1 MLRKVHLVHH
11 THMDVG
17 YTDGYHQGM
26 GYMEFWADA
35 PNQTKNISGTQDMA
49 RERIT
54 VSGGD
59 RVVEAKLAEEV
70 QASSIPVREAIRE
83 LVAIGVLEFAP
94 RRGAW
99 VREVSLA
106 EVIESLEVRA
116 ELDRLAANRAA
127 VKLRG
132 RCGKLRTTVRRIVAA
147 AKKRDFVAFQE
158 HNQVF
163 HRSIVAAAEN
173 RALLRVWGSL
183 ALDVRTRVIMDFL
196 ASVDPVKLAKE
207 HEAIVDSLDC
217 GDGKKAGNLLASHA
231 NHLVKYLQ
239 KETAETN
246 KQPKRVVYR

>member
-1 MLRKVHLVHH
+1 MNNDRKSIAQQVKEILIQRIGSGELR
-11 THMDVG
+11 
-17 YTDGYHQGM
+17 
-26 GYMEFWADA
+26 
-35 PNQTKNISGTQDMA
+35 P
-49 RERIT
+49 
-54 VSGGD
+54 GD

-83 LVAIGVLEFAP
+83 LAAIGVLEFAP

-99 VREVSLA
+99 VREVSLE

-116 ELDRLAANRAA
+116 ELDRLAASRAA

-132 RCGKLRTTVRRIVAA
+132 RCGKLRATVRRIIAA

-163 HRSIVAAAEN
+163 HRAIVEAAEN

-196 ASVDPVKLAKE
+196 ASVDPIKLAQE
-207 HEAIVDSLDC
+207 HEAITEALDR
-217 GDGKKAGNLLASHA
+217 GDGKKAGALLASHA
-231 NHLVKYLQ
+231 NHLVRYLQ
-239 KETAETN
+239 KEIKKRE
-246 KQPKRVVYR
+246 KQGKRVVIR